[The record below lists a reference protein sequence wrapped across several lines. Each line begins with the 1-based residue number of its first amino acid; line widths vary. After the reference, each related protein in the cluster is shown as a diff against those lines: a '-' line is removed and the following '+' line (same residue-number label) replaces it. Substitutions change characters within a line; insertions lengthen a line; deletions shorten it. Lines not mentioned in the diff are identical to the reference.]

1 MEDVKPTIAFYTCSN
16 GYGHFKRV
24 IEVAGHLQQDF
35 CIDIYCEKFQYDKF
49 KPLLNV
55 NFIFYKKSNIRWDL
69 TIKKNKVDFD
79 SYNDWIK

>member
-55 NFIFYKKSNIRWDL
+55 EHW
-69 TIKKNKVDFD
+69 KVMEKYFRNW
-79 SYNDWIK
+79 YHN